1 MFDKNVSEL
10 TSAEAAAE
18 LEHIAAEMAKSDI
31 AYYQDD
37 DPYLTDSQYDELK
50 RRNQQIESRFPQL
63 VRPDSPSHRVGAAVK
78 SEFGKV
84 PHRFPMLSLAD
95 VFEMEEV
102 DDFFMSVKRFL
113 NTAENIDFMAEPK
126 IDGLSFSAR
135 YEKASSSREQPAAT
149 EPPAKTSPP
158 TLKRFANCRL
168 PSKAAFPTFWKF
180 AAKSI
185 CPSQTFLPLIKN
197 TKMKEKKPLPIR
209 VTLLPVLC
217 ANWIRRLLPN
227 AN

>member
-1 MFDKNVSEL
+1 
-10 TSAEAAAE
+10 
-18 LEHIAAEMAKSDI
+18 MAKSDI

-113 NTAENIDFMAEPK
+113 NTAENIDFSQNPK
-126 IDGLSFSAR
+126 SMVFPSPPVTK
-135 YEKASSSREQPAAT
+135 KASSSREQPAAT

-158 TLKRFANCRL
+158 TLKRFANAAYHQRQRSRRFGNSRRSLYVQVRL
-168 PSKAAFPTFWKF
+168 F
-180 AAKSI
+180 
-185 CPSQTFLPLIKN
+185 CP
-197 TKMKEKKPLPIR
+197 
-209 VTLLPVLC
+209 
-217 ANWIRRLLPN
+217 
-227 AN
+227 